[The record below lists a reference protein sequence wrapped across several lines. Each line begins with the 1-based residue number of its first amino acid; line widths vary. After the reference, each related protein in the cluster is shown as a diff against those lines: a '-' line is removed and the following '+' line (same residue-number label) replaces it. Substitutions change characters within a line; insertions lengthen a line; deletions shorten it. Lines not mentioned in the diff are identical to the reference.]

1 MGSEF
6 CKRHQGVKRFIDVR
20 RDSVLCESTQE
31 TTLKV
36 HHMLMQQKH
45 QHSKTLIT
53 VLLK

>member
-6 CKRHQGVKRFIDVR
+6 CKRHQGVKRFTDVPR
-20 RDSVLCESTQE
+20 YSVLCESTRK

-36 HHMLMQQKH
+36 HHMLKQQKH
-45 QHSKTLIT
+45 QRSKTLIT